1 MTGGVQI
8 RAKAAAAEALRKPF
22 LPFSTQ
28 ECLQTEFHD
37 LAFCFQPG
45 GFERL

>member
-37 LAFCFQPG
+37 LAFLFSA
-45 GFERL
+45 RWL